1 MKFSLFAASACLLSA
16 VQAATV
22 EFKIVAPGAKSVQVN
37 VNGQATALNAPYPN
51 VPFYNGT
58 VEVGASNSYNYIV
71 DGKQE
76 GFARSLPANILATN
90 NDFYNRPI
98 TIASVPALPR
108 PLDNGKQW
116 TKADKNPDL
125 FDTNFIPTVFV
136 NGDESQ
142 INNLVETVPKD
153 KVTVE
158 LTFIGR
164 DYVQQFRN
172 VSLGISGA
180 GKKHNPAKQSWRWYL
195 SEGDFINN
203 RNIFKIR
210 HMEED
215 PTQMREKLY
224 ADVLRA
230 MGTYANQAN
239 MVRFY
244 MNGEG
249 YGTFNMLEDVDR
261 YSYIRATFYGGNP
274 PAQMGPVYDGGSGAS
289 FKYSED
295 TDGYSSFEPTKGSPE
310 GYEAI
315 APLAEAFSKL
325 NLQDNNAIQEFEKM
339 FDVDQFLR
347 FMVMEYLTGS
357 WDAYWM
363 MQTNDGAYKD
373 YADNNKWYYLGQDYD
388 ATFGVNLAEDV
399 MNLSYK
405 DYIEKNPEAVLIN
418 GFLQNNDL
426 RSRFE
431 SYLVDTVKTLFNNNT
446 LGNHI
451 MTYREFIAPDLEWD
465 RSIKQRSPGMVFN
478 WSYEQTY
485 ENLFHGVDSPTD
497 GIGGAAYGLTEW
509 IAKKAAV
516 VAKEFNFT
524 L

>member
-1 MKFSLFAASACLLSA
+1 MKLSLFAASVGLLSA

-22 EFKIVAPGAKSVQVN
+22 EFKIVAPGAQSVQVN
-37 VNGQATALNAPYPN
+37 VNGQTTTLNAPYPN

-58 VEVGASNSYNYIV
+58 AEVGTSNSYNYIV

-76 GFARSLPANILATN
+76 DFNRSLPSNIVATY
-90 NDFYNRPI
+90 NDFFARPT
-98 TIASVPALPR
+98 TIGSIPALPR
-108 PLDNGKQW
+108 PLDNGREW

-125 FDTNFIPTVFV
+125 FDTNYIPSIFV
-136 NGDESQ
+136 NGDAAA
-142 INNLVETVPKD
+142 INNLVENVPKD
-153 KVTVE
+153 KATVE

-172 VSLGISGA
+172 VTLGISGA
-180 GKKHNPAKQSWRWYL
+180 GKKNNPAKQSWRWYL
-195 SEGDFINN
+195 SDGDYINN

-224 ADVLRA
+224 ADILRA

-239 MVRFY
+239 MVRYF

-274 PAQMGPVYDGGSGAS
+274 PERMGPAYDGGTGAS

-295 TDGYSSFEPTKGSPE
+295 PEGYNAFEATKGSPE
-310 GYEAI
+310 GYQSI
-315 APLAEAFSKL
+315 AQLAKAFHDL
-325 NLQDNNAIQEFEKM
+325 DLQNNEAIQEFEKT
-339 FDVDQFLR
+339 FDVDQYLR

-357 WDAYWM
+357 WDGYWM

-373 YADNNKWYYLGQDYD
+373 YADNDKWYYLGQDYD
-388 ATFGVNLAEDV
+388 CTFGINLAQDV

-405 DYIEKNPEAVLIN
+405 DYPEKNPEAVFIN

-431 SYLVDTVKTLFNNNT
+431 TYLVDTVKSLFNNNT

-451 MTYREFIAPDLEWD
+451 MAYREFIAPDLKWD
-465 RSIKQRSPGMVFN
+465 RSIEQRSPGKLFN
-478 WSYEQTY
+478 WSYEQSY
-485 ENLFHGVDSPTD
+485 DNLFQEVVSPIK
-497 GIGGAAYGLTEW
+497 GEGGAAYGLTEW